1 MATGSGKTFIA
12 IMLILRMFG
21 SENDRGVQLE
31 DKHEAG
37 TEYDEENT
45 IKSLTGNYTRLTKL
59 SN

>member
-21 SENDRGVQLE
+21 SENDRGI
-31 DKHEAG
+31 EA
-37 TEYDEENT
+37 
-45 IKSLTGNYTRLTKL
+45 LTADYTRLRKQ